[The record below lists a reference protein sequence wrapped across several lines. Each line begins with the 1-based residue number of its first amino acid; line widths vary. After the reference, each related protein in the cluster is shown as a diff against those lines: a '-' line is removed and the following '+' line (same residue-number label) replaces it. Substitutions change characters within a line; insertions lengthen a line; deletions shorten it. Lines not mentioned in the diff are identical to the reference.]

1 MQTQFQATLACQAF
15 VAKRGSLADMIFVT
29 SSTSTDSDSLCCV
42 FKDICIQTLC
52 MCSNG
57 VDIRQQHATKSNT
70 VGLN

>member
-15 VAKRGSLADMIFVT
+15 VAKRGSLTDMIFVT
-29 SSTSTDSDSLCCV
+29 ISTSTDSDSLCCV

-52 MCSNG
+52 SNE